1 MRTLFKTSSIFKSK
15 SNYRKRKTIHS
26 EGSCVLTSVFCGLSP
41 SLTTKHFESW
51 QVWVPLVTVLF
62 TLSKPELKNHI
73 GWRRRQQRVAGLRTQ
88 YSFPGWWRVSTYGSK
103 TKRGKSETLF
113 QPYLMASG
121 QSKEVCRVLG
131 GDGAKGSWGGGR
143 KKQHPSIK
151 VGEKIWGKPWI
162 PHQRPISEG
171 SRGGYNLCFGQG
183 WSREVEEGWW
193 LGGREGII

>member
-73 GWRRRQQRVAGLRTQ
+73 SWRRRQQRVAGLRTQ

-121 QSKEVCRVLG
+121 QSKEVCQVLG
-131 GDGAKGSWGGGR
+131 GDGAKR
-143 KKQHPSIK
+143 VLKKAAP
-151 VGEKIWGKPWI
+151 
-162 PHQRPISEG
+162 
-171 SRGGYNLCFGQG
+171 LD
-183 WSREVEEGWW
+183 
-193 LGGREGII
+193 